1 MEVDQAIIK
10 VSNFVYHFEGAEVGR
25 KDCKNNIK
33 IENKLGIEN
42 AIISIEVISYLV
54 ADVVNTNVYSVSNL
68 KNKHPA

>member
-1 MEVDQAIIK
+1 MDQAIIK
-10 VSNFVYHFEGAEVGR
+10 ASNFVYHFEGDEVGR
-25 KDCKNNIK
+25 KDRRNNIK

-42 AIISIEVISYLV
+42 AITSIEDISYLV